1 MSATAV
7 ARKLGGRKVL
17 HRDVRTELELA
28 AMVREGLPS
37 ASLDLVL
44 EEVSSW
50 AGAALVYDIV
60 GRRRTL
66 ERKTGGK
73 DALLKPSE
81 SDRLARLVRLI
92 VRTEEVFGDPA
103 KAHRWLLVGNRA
115 LGDQVPFQ
123 LLDSDAGALAVER
136 ILGRIEHGVYS

>member
-1 MSATAV
+1 MSATVV

-17 HRDVRTELELA
+17 RRDIRSELELA
-28 AMVREGLPS
+28 ALVREGLPS
-37 ASLDLVL
+37 ASLDIVL
-44 EEVSSW
+44 EDMSSW
-50 AGAALVYDIV
+50 VGAALVYDIV

-81 SDRLARLVRLI
+81 SDRLARLVRLV
-92 VRTEEVFGDPA
+92 VRAEEAIGDPDR
-103 KAHRWLLVGNRA
+103 AHRWLLEGNRA
-115 LGDQVPFQ
+115 LGDHVPLH

-136 ILGRIEHGVYS
+136 VLGRIEHGVFS